1 MRPLHVLA
9 AVGISVALAASAEA
23 APSPTDV
30 AVAQRAFD
38 DARELF
44 RTEHFEQACEK
55 FSLSQRLDPKLG
67 TLLNLAICHEKIGRY
82 ALATTEFHDARSL
95 AAAENKPDR
104 VDFADKRI
112 AAIAP
117 RLATLRIHV
126 DPKNQAKLQVAID
139 GGAVGEA
146 ALESEIPVDAGTHH
160 VTASATGG
168 TAAPFE
174 KDVDCRAG
182 ATCVVDLPPFVA
194 VTGDGPPRSDSS
206 HGGRI
211 GGAVMLGVGGAALV
225 VGGIFGALALSQR
238 SKAEELCATGQCTA
252 GQTENDRGVT
262 FAWVSNV
269 SLGVGAALALVG
281 LVLVVVDPGHKG
293 PVRASAGGLTLAF

>member
-1 MRPLHVLA
+1 MRLRCSIVLA
-9 AVGISVALAASAEA
+9 SLALAGPAFA
-23 APSPTDV
+23 APSAADI

-44 RTEHFEQACEK
+44 RTDHFEAACDK
-55 FSLSQRLDPKLG
+55 FALSERLDPKLG

-117 RLATLRIHV
+117 HLALLRLHA
-126 DPKNQAKLQVAID
+126 DPKNRAQLVVTVDDVAI
-139 GGAVGEA
+139 GEA

-160 VTASATGG
+160 VIAKRGA
-168 TAAPFE
+168 AAPFSIE
-174 KDVDCRAG
+174 VTCASGGRCD
-182 ATCVVDLPPFVA
+182 ATIPAFPDTDPPPA
-194 VTGDGPPRSDSS
+194 TGNG

-211 GGAVMLGVGGAALV
+211 AGATFLGVAAAGFI
-225 VGGIFGALALSQR
+225 VGGVFGVLAIGKR
-238 SKAEELCATGQCTA
+238 AKAEDLCAANQCASGQL
-252 GQTENDRGVT
+252 ENDRGIT
-262 FAWVSNV
+262 FAWTSNIA
-269 SLGVGAALALVG
+269 LGASAAFAIVG
-281 LVLVVVDPGHKG
+281 LVLVIVDPGHKS
-293 PVRASAGGLTLAF
+293 PVSAGANGLAFTF